1 MYCTELI
8 VNNFFFDNKEVEEA
22 NNRITGS
29 LEIEGIEYN
38 INSEKQF
45 KQKEQLFSL
54 GDLYFNIISKREQG
68 K

>member
-8 VNNFFFDNKEVEEA
+8 VNIFFFDNKEVEEA

-45 KQKEQLFSL
+45 KQKGQLFSL
-54 GDLYFNIISKREQG
+54 GDLYFNIISKSEQG